1 MIDPLYILAHFVISI
16 LRIIFTLSKELFC
29 YVSAMFQ
36 EKEEKKKIN
45 FRTLYEAAVKNNP
58 SFWRNAAGGGV
69 AERMGSEAGSPN
81 SSRRTKP
88 APLFKA
94 FLALKYY

>member
-36 EKEEKKKIN
+36 EKEEKKDKFQN
-45 FRTLYEAAVKNNP
+45 VT
-58 SFWRNAAGGGV
+58 
-69 AERMGSEAGSPN
+69 
-81 SSRRTKP
+81 
-88 APLFKA
+88 
-94 FLALKYY
+94 

>member
-36 EKEEKKKIN
+36 EKEEKKDKFQNVI
-45 FRTLYEAAVKNNP
+45 
-58 SFWRNAAGGGV
+58 W
-69 AERMGSEAGSPN
+69 GSSEE
-81 SSRRTKP
+81 
-88 APLFKA
+88 
-94 FLALKYY
+94 